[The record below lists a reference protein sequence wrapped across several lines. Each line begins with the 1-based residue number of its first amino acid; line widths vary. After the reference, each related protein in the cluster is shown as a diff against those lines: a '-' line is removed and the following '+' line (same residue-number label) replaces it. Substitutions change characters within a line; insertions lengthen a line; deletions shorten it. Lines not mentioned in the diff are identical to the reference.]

1 MVKVEVVEVVVE
13 EEEVVVC
20 LEVVGGEIA
29 SHFFHWQGFSI
40 LAPLSRP
47 LTNANSA
54 NPSINHEINKKHFIL
69 CTPQVCP
76 NPYQNPLIDINFCK
90 MLLSI
95 FLESSLLISISI
107 FFKTSFGWE
116 FPEL

>member
-1 MVKVEVVEVVVE
+1 MKVEVVVVVEVVVM
-13 EEEVVVC
+13 EEVVVC

-54 NPSINHEINKKHFIL
+54 NPSINHEINKETL
-69 CTPQVCP
+69 
-76 NPYQNPLIDINFCK
+76 Y
-90 MLLSI
+90 
-95 FLESSLLISISI
+95 
-107 FFKTSFGWE
+107 
-116 FPEL
+116 